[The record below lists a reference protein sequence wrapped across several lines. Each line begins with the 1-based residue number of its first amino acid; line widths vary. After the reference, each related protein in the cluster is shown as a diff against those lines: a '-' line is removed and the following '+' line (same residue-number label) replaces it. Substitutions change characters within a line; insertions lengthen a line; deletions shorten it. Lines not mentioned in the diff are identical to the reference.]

1 MNLNKRLNESID
13 GLKSFTSLNESAN
26 TYEVKYNE
34 SAIQRTYTPIQTDT
48 ITGTRD
54 DLMEFLDSIC
64 VDECQKDDGLKSF
77 DEWVADY
84 EELYDPS
91 GSTVVLSI
99 KENGKEIYR
108 NSDYDS
114 YAQKY
119 GDDYD
124 DED

>member
-1 MNLNKRLNESID
+1 
-13 GLKSFTSLNESAN
+13 
-26 TYEVKYNE
+26 
-34 SAIQRTYTPIQTDT
+34 
-48 ITGTRD
+48 
-54 DLMEFLDSIC
+54 MEFLDSIY
-64 VDECQKDDGLKSF
+64 VDECQEDDGLKSF

-91 GSTVVLSI
+91 GGTVVLSI

-114 YAQKY
+114 YIQKY
-119 GDDYD
+119 DDGYD

>member
-26 TYEVKYNE
+26 TYEVEYNE

-119 GDDYD
+119 DDNYD